1 MATIQK
7 RGDSYRARV
16 RRTGHPTQS
25 ATFPTRGQAL
35 AWARTIEGEA
45 ADARAGILPRRTVL
59 QMLEEYE
66 TRECPKH
73 EGQRWELVRIGKFK
87 RTLPFVDRQLASI
100 TADDV
105 SKWRDQLTATLQPSS
120 ALREYGLLRTIM
132 RTAMREWSWLKT
144 CPFDAVK
151 PPAAGKA
158 RGQRVTDEDAA
169 AVIEELMSRGP
180 ASQTVARAFRFAL
193 QTALRP
199 WEVLR
204 VHREHCNASERVLRV
219 VPHAGKT
226 GDGREVPLSLP
237 AIELL
242 AELPT
247 SGPLFPIAPGSL
259 DTLFRE
265 ARDARGLEIVFRDSR
280 REALT
285 RMAQRIKDPMLLA
298 KISGH
303 ADLKV
308 LLNVY
313 YRPTMQGVAA
323 LLD

>member
-1 MATIQK
+1 MPIEK
-7 RGDSYRARV
+7 RKTGYRARV
-16 RRTGHPTQS
+16 RRAGRAPES
-25 ATFPTRGQAL
+25 ATFPTLVQARQWL
-35 AWARTIEGEA
+35 ARAEADA

-59 QMLEEYE
+59 QLLDEYE
-66 TRECPKH
+66 RRECPKH
-73 EGQRWELVRIGKFK
+73 CGAHWEAVRIGKMR
-87 RTLPFVDRQLASI
+87 RTLPWVDRPLASI
-100 TADDV
+100 TPDDV
-105 SKWRDQLTATLQPSS
+105 ARWRDHLTHTLAASS
-120 ALREYGLLRTIM
+120 ALREYGLLRTIV
-132 RTAMREWSWLKT
+132 RTAMREWSWLKSS
-144 CPFDAVK
+144 PFDAVK
-151 PPAAGKA
+151 PPPAGKA
-158 RGQRVTDEDAA
+158 RGKRVSDGEADQ
-169 AVIEELMSRGP
+169 VIEELMSRGP

-219 VPHAGKT
+219 VPHPGKT

-237 AIELL
+237 ALALL

-247 SGPLFPIAPGSL
+247 SGALFPIAAGSL

-265 ARDARGLEIVFRDSR
+265 ARDARGLTIVFRDSR

-285 RMAQRIKDPMLLA
+285 RMATRIKDPMLLA

-308 LLNVY
+308 LQNVY
-313 YRPTMQGVAA
+313 YRPTMEGVAEM
-323 LLD
+323 LD